1 MSFLKDKDT
10 QSLISNALFNLSF
23 LHTAFYYSKDPLKL
37 ADDYPLIPAGDSVT
51 TAYRKHLMFHLIV
64 VLKVFSRSLLTVYIT
79 FLVVV
84 GIKVVVVDMTHAAL
98 SDVGKQKKKHV
109 ADDDVTI
116 ADVHDLLT
124 RSLWKDNGLFQLLQ
138 MLLAQAIV
146 AILVA
151 TFVSD
156 PGSMKQASH
165 KLMNVRVFLGSMMI
179 VQMILLAAMNLG

>member
-1 MSFLKDKDT
+1 MVEKVTEIYLLFDQVDRSIKSMSFLKDEDT

-51 TAYRKHLMFHLIV
+51 TAYRKHLTFHLIV

-98 SDVGKQKKKHV
+98 ANINDVGKKKKKHV

-124 RSLWKDNGLFQLLQ
+124 RSLWKDNGLFRLLQ

-146 AILVA
+146 AVLVA

-156 PGSMKQASH
+156 P
-165 KLMNVRVFLGSMMI
+165 VP
-179 VQMILLAAMNLG
+179 